1 MLFVKI
7 MILTLQQDTTE
18 MMQQDE
24 AETGEITA
32 SEMDKVS
39 ARWQKQC

>member
-7 MILTLQQDTTE
+7 MILTLQQDITE

-24 AETGEITA
+24 GETSEITA

-39 ARWQKQC
+39 ARLQKQC